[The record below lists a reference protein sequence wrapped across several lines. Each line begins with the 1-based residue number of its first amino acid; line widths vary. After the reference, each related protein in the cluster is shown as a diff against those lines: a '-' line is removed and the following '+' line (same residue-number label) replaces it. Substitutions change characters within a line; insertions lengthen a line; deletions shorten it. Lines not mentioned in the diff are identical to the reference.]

1 MNFYQNLKLLLLV
14 LKAMLIL
21 CIHKLYIDNAIN
33 KEVQLIGK
41 TYMDYKSKM
50 K

>member
-1 MNFYQNLKLLLLV
+1 MNKITEDLQNITKAILKNT
-14 LKAMLIL
+14 IS
-21 CIHKLYIDNAIN
+21 

-41 TYMDYKSKM
+41 TYMDYKSQM